1 MRWTKARVE
10 IFIEYYTPLKE
21 YELNP
26 WQEEVNYSGE
36 RIVKGKGGRFRAP
49 FEMQAILNAEFDLGI
64 KSLGELGEKVFRLRW
79 LDGKTLDEIN
89 KLLPEPY
96 GEIKEKWRSVKR
108 DLINWLLES
117 EK

>member
-10 IFIEYYTPLKE
+10 IWIEYYVPLKE
-21 YELNP
+21 YELEP
-26 WQEEVNYSGE
+26 WSEIAEYAGE
-36 RIVKGKGGRFRAP
+36 RIIRGKGSRFRAP
-49 FEMQAILNAEFDLGI
+49 FEMQAILNAEFSLAM

-89 KLLPEPY
+89 KLLPAPY
-96 GEIKEKWRSVKR
+96 QEIKEKWRSVKR
-108 DLINWLLES
+108 DLINWLLEG